1 MRAESLYDDRLYA
14 LSKSVL
20 SSRNY
25 AGRIT
30 LSPHC
35 PELKENQKLQ
45 TVKPKIRKFRDTE
58 FYNFQTAHRSAAGP
72 NRNFPHCES
81 TIFNAV

>member
-1 MRAESLYDDRLYA
+1 MVVESLYDDRLYA

-20 SSRNY
+20 SSRKHV
-25 AGRIT
+25 AQIVVKR
-30 LSPHC
+30 HC

-58 FYNFQTAHRSAAGP
+58 LYNFQTAHRNAAGP

-81 TIFNAV
+81 TICNAV